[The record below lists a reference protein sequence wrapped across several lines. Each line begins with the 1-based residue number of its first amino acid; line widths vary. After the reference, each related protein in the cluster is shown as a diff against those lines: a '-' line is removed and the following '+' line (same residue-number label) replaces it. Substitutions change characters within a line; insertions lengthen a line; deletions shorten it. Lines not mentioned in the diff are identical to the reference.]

1 MAIIYKIGKMSVVKP
16 LVGVGIIVIVFGT
29 VFFLQGHS
37 VIGPK
42 SSFMYS
48 NPQWITNGQW
58 IVIVGIIIL
67 VVGLL
72 ISKLIHNSQRHS

>member
-1 MAIIYKIGKMSVVKP
+1 MRVVKP
-16 LVGVGIIVIVFGT
+16 LIGIGITIMLFGT

-37 VIGPK
+37 VVGPK

-48 NPQWITNGQW
+48 NSQWVINGQW
-58 IVIVGIIIL
+58 IVVAGMIIL

-72 ISKLIHNSQRHS
+72 ISKLIYNSQSHS

>member
-1 MAIIYKIGKMSVVKP
+1 MRAVKP
-16 LVGVGIIVIVFGT
+16 LIGIGIIVMIFGI

-37 VIGPK
+37 VVGPK

-48 NPQWITNGQW
+48 NPKWIINGQW
-58 IVIVGIIIL
+58 IAIVGIIIL

-72 ISKLIHNSQRHS
+72 LSKINSQFPKS

>member
-1 MAIIYKIGKMSVVKP
+1 MRTAKP
-16 LVGVGIIVIVFGT
+16 LIGIGVVVITFGII
-29 VFFLQGHS
+29 FFLQGHS

-58 IVIVGIIIL
+58 IAIAGMIIL
-67 VVGLL
+67 SVGVL
-72 ISKLIHNSQRHS
+72 IYRLINNSQSHS

>member
-1 MAIIYKIGKMSVVKP
+1 MRTVKTVIGI
-16 LVGVGIIVIVFGT
+16 GIIVIIFGI

-48 NPQWITNGQW
+48 NPQWIINGQW
-58 IVIVGIIIL
+58 IAIVGIIIL
-67 VVGLL
+67 GMGLL
-72 ISKLIHNSQRHS
+72 IYKLIHNSQSHS

>member
-1 MAIIYKIGKMSVVKP
+1 MRAVKP
-16 LVGVGIIVIVFGT
+16 LIGIGIIVIIFGT

-37 VIGPK
+37 IVGPK

-48 NPQWITNGQW
+48 NPQWIINGQW

-67 VVGLL
+67 VAGLS
-72 ISKLIHNSQRHS
+72 ISKLIHNSQSHS

>member
-1 MAIIYKIGKMSVVKP
+1 MKIGKP
-16 LVGVGIIVIVFGT
+16 ITGIGIIVTIFGV

-37 VIGPK
+37 VVGPK

-58 IVIVGIIIL
+58 IAAIGIIIF
-67 VVGLL
+67 VAGLL
-72 ISKLIHNSQRHS
+72 IWKTSSQFPKS

>member
-1 MAIIYKIGKMSVVKP
+1 MRAAKLLIGI
-16 LVGVGIIVIVFGT
+16 GIIVMIFGT
-29 VFFLQGHS
+29 MFFLQGHS
-37 VIGPK
+37 IVGPK

-48 NPQWITNGQW
+48 NPQWIINGQW

-72 ISKLIHNSQRHS
+72 ISKLIHNSQSHS